1 MVDEFTQ
8 TLLGIMVAVIMLGM
22 GASLTPRDF
31 YLALRRPYGLFIGV
45 VSQYGIMP
53 LLGFLLAMFL
63 VVPETIALGIL
74 LMACMPGGTTSI
86 IFSYFSKGNLALSG

>member
-31 YLALRRPYGLFIGV
+31 YLALRRPYGLAI
-45 VSQYGIMP
+45 
-53 LLGFLLAMFL
+53 
-63 VVPETIALGIL
+63 
-74 LMACMPGGTTSI
+74 
-86 IFSYFSKGNLALSG
+86 